1 MNNLHRQLS
10 GALLLC
16 ATAFAHAQ
24 SAAPVSAPLNLPEP
38 QAFKSYRGFTVE
50 PISSWPAANAMVEQI
65 GGWRTYAREASETP
79 VTAEPIAGTKPS
91 ASPSQAPA
99 SPVGSKP

>member
-24 SAAPVSAPLNLPEP
+24 SAAPASAPHGLPES
-38 QAFKSYRGFTVE
+38 QAFKSYRGFAVE
-50 PISSWPAANAMVEQI
+50 PVSSWPAANKMVEQI

-79 VTAEPIAGTKPS
+79 VPAAAIAGTKPNV
-91 ASPSQAPA
+91 SPGQAPA
-99 SPVGSKP
+99 SPVGTKP